1 MHKTNLLNASRIFPA
16 LTAALA
22 LFGLTGCETMKLTNL
37 TPDNVPQNPS
47 QIYTVTLNTKAMTC
61 NVIPESVQ
69 ARIVIDGQNFP
80 MSRSSS
86 ALDVWEFDY
95 QLPPGRRSASYYF
108 ICEFDVKS
116 GTAVTPREAYTDLQ
130 SMMITDR
137 YVLRPEAIRAPAGAK
152 VSILGAGFNPQDVVY
167 FGLTPVRTVFESA
180 SSLAFFV
187 PAVEPGQSYRLRIV
201 GPAGELAAGNF
212 RVDAGNVSV
221 SPGSLVLRTNE
232 QQALTFTLPSSAPAG
247 GMLIEV
253 TTDIPASIIM
263 PEVLVPPGQ
272 TSVTVMV
279 TGGKPGTGS
288 LYFKSSAGET
298 SIPVTVGN

>member
-1 MHKTNLLNASRIFPA
+1 MHKTILLNASRIFPA

-22 LFGLTGCETMKLTNL
+22 LLGLTGCETMKLTNL

-47 QIYTVTLNTKAMTC
+47 QIYTVTLSTRASTA
-61 NVIPESVQ
+61 NVVPESVQ
-69 ARIVIDGQNFP
+69 ARIVIDGQNYP
-80 MSRSSS
+80 MNRSAA

-95 QLPPGRRSASYYF
+95 QLPAGRRNASYYF

-116 GTAVTPREAYTDLQ
+116 GNAVAPREAYSELQ
-130 SMMITDR
+130 TMSITDR
-137 YVLRPEAIRAPAGAK
+137 YVLRPEAARAPAGAK
-152 VSILGAGFNPQDVVY
+152 ISILGAGFNPQDVVY
-167 FGLTPVRTVFESA
+167 FGLTPVRTVFESS

-187 PAVEPGQSYRLRIV
+187 PAADPGQSHRLRIV

-212 RVDAGNVSV
+212 RVDAGNVTV
-221 SPGSLVLRTNE
+221 APGSLVLRANE
-232 QQALTFTLPSSAPAG
+232 QVALTFNLPSPAPAG

-253 TTDIPASIIM
+253 TTDIPASVIM
-263 PEVLVPPGQ
+263 PEVLVAPGQ

-279 TGGKPGTGS
+279 TGGKPGAGS

>member
-16 LTAALA
+16 LIAVLA
-22 LFGLTGCETMKLTNL
+22 LLGLTGCETMKLTNL

-47 QIYTVTLNTKAMTC
+47 QIYTVTLNTKWTTAH
-61 NVIPESVQ
+61 VVPESIQ
-69 ARIVIDGQNFP
+69 ARIIIDGQNFP
-80 MSRSSS
+80 MSRSTS

-95 QLPPGRRSASYYF
+95 QLPAGRRSASYYF

-116 GTAVTPREAYTDLQ
+116 GTGVVPREAYSELQ
-130 SMMITDR
+130 TMTIADR
-137 YVLRPEAIRAPAGAK
+137 YVLRPEAPRAPAGAK
-152 VSILGAGFNPQDVVY
+152 ISILGAGFTPQDVVY
-167 FGLTPVRTVFESA
+167 FGLTPVRTVFESS

-187 PAVEPGQSYRLRIV
+187 PAVETGQGYRLRVV
-201 GPAGELAAGNF
+201 GPGGELAAGTF

-221 SPGSLVLRTNE
+221 SPGSLVLRANE
-232 QQALTFTLPSSAPAG
+232 QQALTFTLPSPAPAG
-247 GMLIEV
+247 GMLIDV

-272 TSVTVMV
+272 TSVTVLV